1 VIDKRKTS
9 ILLSMVAILAVL
21 SGLSISMVPSLIET
35 MLITD
40 FICAFFLYKLL
51 IINLVLPTT

>member
-9 ILLSMVAILAVL
+9 ILLSMVSILAVL
-21 SGLSISMVPSLIET
+21 SVVSILMEPGLIET

-40 FICAFFLYKLL
+40 FIGAISLYKLL
-51 IINLVLPTT
+51 LMEIT